1 MAAGGIVAAAGY
13 WGLIVAAADPR
24 QLAEPTTE
32 MDWSATGTLSIDA
45 ANLQCGIGFLWRFV
59 SDSQFFMPIICG
71 CLLRLCNQLQGDDGR
86 ADRAMPGSVHRK
98 FTDRGEDGKSV
109 EVHSGVTGVG
119 EEVGA

>member
-1 MAAGGIVAAAGY
+1 MLQTFSVELAFYGGLFRILSFLCQLYVAACY
-13 WGLIVAAADPR
+13 DF
-24 QLAEPTTE
+24 
-32 MDWSATGTLSIDA
+32 AT
-45 ANLQCGIGFLWRFV
+45 
-59 SDSQFFMPIICG
+59 
-71 CLLRLCNQLQGDDGR
+71 QLQGDDGR